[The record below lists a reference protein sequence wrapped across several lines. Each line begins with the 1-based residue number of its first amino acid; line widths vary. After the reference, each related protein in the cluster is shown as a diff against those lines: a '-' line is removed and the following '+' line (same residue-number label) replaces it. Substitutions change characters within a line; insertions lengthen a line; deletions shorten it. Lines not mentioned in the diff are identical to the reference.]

1 MMVSFG
7 RRRRG
12 SRLRGLGLAVGIGAG
27 AGLAVAPAAGFAAR
41 RFWRPAPRLVAIRQ
55 VIVRREPVVI
65 QAVTLAQLRQ
75 ELRRA
80 RLAEAGYERQ
90 IAQQYQTIRRLQAQI
105 DTHVRE
111 LREANAQRA
120 TQLDAQ
126 YEVILQ
132 AFGLVIFAIIGALLL
147 ALSRSHS
154 RLGGGSDALPSAPP
168 VVDWDP
174 LQRQLREAKS
184 ALATVEARLRRLET
198 SVDPLATNP

>member
-1 MMVSFG
+1 
-7 RRRRG
+7 
-12 SRLRGLGLAVGIGAG
+12 
-27 AGLAVAPAAGFAAR
+27 
-41 RFWRPAPRLVAIRQ
+41 

-65 QAVTLAQLRQ
+65 QAVTLVQLRQ

-90 IAQQYQTIRRLQAQI
+90 IAQQYQTIRRLQAQL
-105 DTHVRE
+105 DTHLRE

-120 TQLDAQ
+120 TQLDGQ
-126 YEVILQ
+126 YNVILQ

-154 RLGGGSDALPSAPP
+154 RPEGGSDVLLSTPP

-198 SVDPLATNP
+198 SVDPLATNQ